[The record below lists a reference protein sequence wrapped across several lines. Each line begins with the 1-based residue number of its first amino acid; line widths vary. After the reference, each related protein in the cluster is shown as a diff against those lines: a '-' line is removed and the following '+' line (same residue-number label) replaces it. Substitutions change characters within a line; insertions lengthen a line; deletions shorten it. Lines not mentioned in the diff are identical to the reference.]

1 MLPRRGLS
9 RVGGGGGAA
18 GGIKGEGGGQGGR
31 SKGEPPTPLLGGG
44 RGSKGGECGTPEAL
58 IDSLQAANEDLRAKL
73 TDIQIELQQEKGKVS
88 RLEREKV
95 QEVRYAR
102 DQEQKRHAALHTE
115 LKAKL
120 HEEKLKDV
128 QAVRE
133 SLIRTHEMEL
143 VRVIKMKDGEI
154 HRLQGA
160 LVTLRD
166 GAQDKVKAALQA
178 EAREDARRAWEGERA
193 RLLHDLET
201 LKAAKKQVE
210 EMLTHTVTADKQK
223 AADLRTSHHAHQE
236 EVTRI
241 KRDSER
247 DIRRLMD
254 ELKSR
259 ERSVLSLEREL
270 GAQAGYAQR
279 LALQRE
285 ALDEASE
292 RRNAGSPKREIPAA
306 VANSGGVTGGAGGDC
321 MDRTPDLEGHLEERD
336 VRRFQ
341 LRIGELHGV
350 VRKLEDRNAL
360 LADERNE
367 LLKRVRE
374 TEAQLKPLLD
384 KNRRLAKKCDDLVA
398 AQQRQEERV
407 RGLSRENLELKE
419 KVSVQSAAAQLAH
432 AAMATQQQTAQQRS
446 GASNQGSETT
456 GSHTVTQPT
465 QAVPYLHGA
474 TVPRPTTASQTA
486 CVACGPPSGHEEMEE
501 GDEADEN
508 EIEFLRLQVA
518 EQQNIIDD
526 LTKALQSA
534 AYDRNA
540 MELDIIRWQ
549 RKQKRRSSR
558 SSKRILTQKLVG
570 VEREMSLDSD
580 SSSYATDRTA
590 GTPGTPDTD
599 MDEQRAPEQ
608 PSMAREETELR
619 FRHLMHEYQ
628 ALQRAYSLLHEQLGG
643 GLDAERDTLTREQ
656 LQADLLKYQA
666 RVEDLERA
674 LSQRGQ
680 VTQADGSTDA
690 TWVEEK
696 QQLCRRNQELLQKL
710 HELENDENSLKQ
722 EVQDL
727 QDQNELMEFRIL
739 ELEERE
745 RRSPGLSLLLPPFR
759 EGDSPLQWYC
769 AREAAMEVSIHELMK
784 KLDLLGDNANLRN
797 DEQVAVIQARTVLS
811 LADKWLHQIE
821 GTEIALQQKMIDLE
835 NEKEMFVKQKRYLE
849 EELDYRKQAL
859 DQAYMRVRELEATL
873 YSALQQ
879 KPPAGSSA
887 TTPSGVRGG
896 AAVSIAAAA
905 ATCGVG
911 AGPAL
916 GAASAFGPAGG
927 RLCSS
932 GAAGLLVGGGG
943 GGGGECLG
951 GLGGAAV
958 GTGGGLSD
966 KEREHLQG
974 AVEQWKR
981 QVLGQIREYD
991 ARVLRERMESLQH
1004 AHKKIRDLEKKLERQ
1019 REQIKDLEEKFL
1031 FLFLFF
1037 SLAFIIWS

>member
-1 MLPRRGLS
+1 
-9 RVGGGGGAA
+9 
-18 GGIKGEGGGQGGR
+18 
-31 SKGEPPTPLLGGG
+31 
-44 RGSKGGECGTPEAL
+44 
-58 IDSLQAANEDLRAKL
+58 
-73 TDIQIELQQEKGKVS
+73 
-88 RLEREKV
+88 
-95 QEVRYAR
+95 
-102 DQEQKRHAALHTE
+102 
-115 LKAKL
+115 
-120 HEEKLKDV
+120 

-143 VRVIKMKDGEI
+143 VRVIKMKDSEI

-166 GAQDKVKAALQA
+166 GAQDKVKAVLQA
-178 EAREDARRAWEGERA
+178 EAREDARRAWEGERV

-306 VANSGGVTGGAGGDC
+306 VTNSGGVTGGAGVK
-321 MDRTPDLEGHLEERD
+321 EGHLEERD

-407 RGLSRENLELKE
+407 RGLSRENLEL
-419 KVSVQSAAAQLAH
+419 
-432 AAMATQQQTAQQRS
+432 
-446 GASNQGSETT
+446 
-456 GSHTVTQPT
+456 
-465 QAVPYLHGA
+465 
-474 TVPRPTTASQTA
+474 TASQTA
-486 CVACGPPSGHEEMEE
+486 CVTCGPPSGHEEMEE
-501 GDEADEN
+501 GDEADET

-580 SSSYATDRTA
+580 SSYATDRTA

-599 MDEQRAPEQ
+599 MDEH
-608 PSMAREETELR
+608 MAREETELR

-643 GLDAERDTLTREQ
+643 GLDAERDALTREQ

-680 VTQADGSTDA
+680 DA

-821 GTEIALQQKMIDLE
+821 GTEVALQQKMIDLE
-835 NEKEMFVKQKRYLE
+835 NEK
-849 EELDYRKQAL
+849 
-859 DQAYMRVRELEATL
+859 
-873 YSALQQ
+873 
-879 KPPAGSSA
+879 
-887 TTPSGVRGG
+887 
-896 AAVSIAAAA
+896 
-905 ATCGVG
+905 
-911 AGPAL
+911 
-916 GAASAFGPAGG
+916 
-927 RLCSS
+927 
-932 GAAGLLVGGGG
+932 
-943 GGGGECLG
+943 
-951 GLGGAAV
+951 
-958 GTGGGLSD
+958 
-966 KEREHLQG
+966 
-974 AVEQWKR
+974 
-981 QVLGQIREYD
+981 
-991 ARVLRERMESLQH
+991 
-1004 AHKKIRDLEKKLERQ
+1004 
-1019 REQIKDLEEKFL
+1019 
-1031 FLFLFF
+1031 
-1037 SLAFIIWS
+1037 

>member
-1 MLPRRGLS
+1 MEHNSARSHNRADESEDLHELHNKREHLYGRQHLLNLTVRALEVS
-9 RVGGGGGAA
+9 QLREAMQRTCKEQDA
-18 GGIKGEGGGQGGR
+18 HQGELQQMQ
-31 SKGEPPTPLLGGG
+31 
-44 RGSKGGECGTPEAL
+44 GGECGTPEAL

-456 GSHTVTQPT
+456 GSHT
-465 QAVPYLHGA
+465 
-474 TVPRPTTASQTA
+474 TASQTA

-526 LTKALQSA
+526 LTK
-534 AYDRNA
+534 
-540 MELDIIRWQ
+540 ELDIIRWQ

-599 MDEQRAPEQ
+599 MDEH
-608 PSMAREETELR
+608 MAREETELR

-643 GLDAERDTLTREQ
+643 GLDAERDALTREQ

-680 VTQADGSTDA
+680 DA

-887 TTPSGVRGG
+887 S
-896 AAVSIAAAA
+896 
-905 ATCGVG
+905 
-911 AGPAL
+911 
-916 GAASAFGPAGG
+916 
-927 RLCSS
+927 
-932 GAAGLLVGGGG
+932 
-943 GGGGECLG
+943 
-951 GLGGAAV
+951 
-958 GTGGGLSD
+958 LSD

-1019 REQIKDLEEKFL
+1019 REQIKDLEEKVSTRSGWVQPWGRVDIRL
-1031 FLFLFF
+1031 PTVSGICRVQHLHSPPLTQ
-1037 SLAFIIWS
+1037 STINTVHH

>member
-1 MLPRRGLS
+1 MS
-9 RVGGGGGAA
+9 
-18 GGIKGEGGGQGGR
+18 IE
-31 SKGEPPTPLLGGG
+31 E
-44 RGSKGGECGTPEAL
+44 
-58 IDSLQAANEDLRAKL
+58 
-73 TDIQIELQQEKGKVS
+73 IELWQVS

-306 VANSGGVTGGAGGDC
+306 CNGCSILC
-321 MDRTPDLEGHLEERD
+321 SLKEGHLEERD

-407 RGLSRENLELKE
+407 RGLSRENLEL
-419 KVSVQSAAAQLAH
+419 VSAALD
-432 AAMATQQQTAQQRS
+432 
-446 GASNQGSETT
+446 
-456 GSHTVTQPT
+456 
-465 QAVPYLHGA
+465 
-474 TVPRPTTASQTA
+474 
-486 CVACGPPSGHEEMEE
+486 PPSSTL
-501 GDEADEN
+501 DPPAPRADEN

-526 LTKALQSA
+526 LTKARST
-534 AYDRNA
+534 NA
-540 MELDIIRWQ
+540 PEPLP
-549 RKQKRRSSR
+549 
-558 SSKRILTQKLVG
+558 RILTQKLVG

-608 PSMAREETELR
+608 PARSMAREETELR

-643 GLDAERDTLTREQ
+643 GLDAERDALTREQ

-680 VTQADGSTDA
+680 DA

-887 TTPSGVRGG
+887 TTPSG
-896 AAVSIAAAA
+896 
-905 ATCGVG
+905 
-911 AGPAL
+911 
-916 GAASAFGPAGG
+916 
-927 RLCSS
+927 
-932 GAAGLLVGGGG
+932 
-943 GGGGECLG
+943 
-951 GLGGAAV
+951 
-958 GTGGGLSD
+958 
-966 KEREHLQG
+966 EREHLQG